1 MDRGRTPGTADVVA
15 QPLTRWGTTHHGD
28 TPVEV
33 GHVERPAPTLDGVTD
48 IKALINAIDA
58 EHDGSFTI
66 DLDWDVRDSGK
77 GLRKPAWWGNAPTRT
92 QLSKWVVSG
101 LPAPLRPSIRFHHL
115 EFHYSPSGTGA
126 HLRGRAQ
133 MREQTKNAPWIAL
146 EARDTFHLRRILGD
160 DPARLYYDVCR
171 QDPQGWLSTM
181 NRYAERGDDGR
192 VVWKWKISR

>member
-1 MDRGRTPGTADVVA
+1 M
-15 QPLTRWGTTHHGD
+15 
-28 TPVEV
+28 
-33 GHVERPAPTLDGVTD
+33 ERPAPALGGVTD

-77 GLRKPAWWGNAPTRT
+77 GLRKPAWWGNAPTRP
-92 QLSKWVVSG
+92 QLSAWTKTG
-101 LPAPLRPSIRFHHL
+101 LPVPLRPSIRFHHL
-115 EFHYSPSGTGA
+115 EFHYSPSGAGA

-133 MREQTKNAPWIAL
+133 MRDGAKAFITLN
-146 EARDTFHLRRILGD
+146 ARDTFHLRRILGD

-181 NRYAERGDDGR
+181 NRYAVRGADGR
-192 VVWKWKISR
+192 VMWKWKVSR